1 MNIGITCQQ
10 NFGHNINSHWLEAQ
24 IRYELQ
30 RFEVTEAYSCLAT
43 SVDCMFANI
52 ILKQKLPLVAI
63 IPSTDETQSLH
74 GDQDHVEELKEQA
87 AQQIQLPPAPEED
100 PQTAI
105 YEAGE
110 LMVEKVDVLLA
121 VWNSLP
127 ERGFGGTAD
136 IVAYAKTLHKTIVQ
150 INPANR
156 SIKVLKKWNA

>member
-10 NFGHNINSHWLEAQ
+10 SYGDVINSHWLEAQ
-24 IRYELQ
+24 IRQELQ

-43 SVDCMFANI
+43 AVECLFASI

-63 IPSTDETQSLH
+63 IPASDDLPEVKSDY
-74 GDQDHVEELKEQA
+74 GHVDRLKEQA
-87 AQQIQLPPAPEED
+87 IQQIQLPKEPED
-100 PQTAI
+100 HQTAMF
-105 YEAGE
+105 EANE

-136 IVAYAKTLHKTIVQ
+136 IVAYAKTLHKTIIQ

>member
-1 MNIGITCQQ
+1 MNIGIICQQ

-24 IRYELQ
+24 IRNEMQ

-43 SVDCMFANI
+43 TVDCMFANI
-52 ILKQKLPLVAI
+52 ALKQRLPLVAI
-63 IPSTDETQSLH
+63 IPATEETQSLT
-74 GDQDHVEELKEQA
+74 GDQDHVEQLKVQA
-87 AQQIQLPPAPEED
+87 IQQIQLAPD
-100 PQTAI
+100 SNDAQTAI